1 MNKVNLGINVFFHK
15 NRRYTYI
22 YTMKTTTIG
31 IFALFIITC
40 SCQSEYERQ
49 LAKGKDIIEKQLD
62 GNTAL
67 ITNKANTAL
76 QEELEVCAHVSGNK
90 RVFMMEMTNY
100 KAELQQTMV
109 VKQQQLITRKQP

>member
-1 MNKVNLGINVFFHK
+1 MNKINLRINEFFHR
-15 NRRYTYI
+15 NFQNLYI

-31 IFALFIITC
+31 IFVLLIITC

-62 GNTAL
+62 KNAAVL
-67 ITNKANTAL
+67 TNKANMAL

-100 KAELQQTMV
+100 KVELQKTLV
-109 VKQQQLITRKQP
+109 VKQQQLITRKH